1 MEVKMSKTIRRK
13 KVPASR
19 ITGKGWCNR
28 KANDCPAL
36 YNGIRSYICDGECPY
51 RDDDLTISEYHR
63 DTRSGYGWAGHA
75 PKSFRKT
82 INRSKKAKMRQECR
96 RIMTQG
102 DYEDYSFDSWK
113 KDAGWLYW

>member
-28 KANDCPAL
+28 KANDCPVFK
-36 YNGIRSYICDGECPY
+36 NGIYSYICNGECPY
-51 RDDDLTISEYHR
+51 RDDDLTISEFHR

-75 PKSFRKT
+75 PKSFRKI

-102 DYEDYSFDSWK
+102 DYEDYSFDNWK

>member
-19 ITGKGWCNR
+19 ITGNGWCNR
-28 KANDCPAL
+28 KANDCPVFK
-36 YNGIRSYICDGECPY
+36 NGIYSYICNGDCPY
-51 RDDDLTISEYHR
+51 RDDELTISEFHR
-63 DTRSGYGWAGHA
+63 DTHGNYGWNGSA
-75 PKSFRKT
+75 PKNFRKI
-82 INRSKKAKMRQECR
+82 INRSKKAKMRQEMR

-102 DYEDYSFDSWK
+102 DYEDYTFNPWK